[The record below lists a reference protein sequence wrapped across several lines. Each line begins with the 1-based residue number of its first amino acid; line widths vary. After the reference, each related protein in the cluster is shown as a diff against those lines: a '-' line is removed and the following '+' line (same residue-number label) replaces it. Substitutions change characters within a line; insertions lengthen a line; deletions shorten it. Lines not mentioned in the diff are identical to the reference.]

1 VPVLAAVPEPSS
13 LAVELAEE
21 VGVALVGLLRGLT
34 MTFYAH
40 ARRVRTRD
48 RPAHETVA
56 GPEQVGIRATTGR
69 SRAQPKYVNRPL
81 RPTWWLLTNPLS
93 THYDSTHSE
102 TDQSVATVMSGRQ

>member
-1 VPVLAAVPEPSS
+1 MVSRAGVVRAGVEGREGRVPVLAAVTEPSS

-21 VGVALVGLLRGLT
+21 AGVALVGFLRGLT

-56 GPEQVGIRATTGR
+56 GPEQVGIRVTTGR
-69 SRAQPKYVNRPL
+69 SRTQPKYVDRPL
-81 RPTWWLLTNPLS
+81 QPHAVAL
-93 THYDSTHSE
+93 
-102 TDQSVATVMSGRQ
+102 DQLIVN